1 MRLRLLLALVAL
13 AAGVGAI
20 VVVALF
26 ARSVI

>member
-1 MRLRLLLALVAL
+1 MRLALLAAFIAL
-13 AAGVGAI
+13 AAGAGAI